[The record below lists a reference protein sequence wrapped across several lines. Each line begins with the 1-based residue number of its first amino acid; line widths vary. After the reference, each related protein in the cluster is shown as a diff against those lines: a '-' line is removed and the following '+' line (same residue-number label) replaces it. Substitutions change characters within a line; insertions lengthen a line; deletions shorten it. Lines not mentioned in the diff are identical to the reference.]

1 MKQQQYYDLRFELI
15 CISFLSLIIDFLK
28 KMNTDIVMIPI
39 IHNTNQMTKI
49 IKDIAKKEIKGEKR
63 PSTVI
68 NQSH

>member
-1 MKQQQYYDLRFELI
+1 
-15 CISFLSLIIDFLK
+15 
-28 KMNTDIVMIPI
+28 MNTDIVMIPI
-39 IHNTNQMTKI
+39 IHNINQMTKI